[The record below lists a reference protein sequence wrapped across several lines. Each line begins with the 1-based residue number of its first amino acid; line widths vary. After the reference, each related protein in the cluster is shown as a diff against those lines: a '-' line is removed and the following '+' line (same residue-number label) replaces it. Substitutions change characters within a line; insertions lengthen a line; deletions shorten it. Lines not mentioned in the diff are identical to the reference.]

1 MSTRSNARQSTTILR
16 QALSERFLAAFRSQ
30 RQRGA
35 KSRFFAAEAGLISPK
50 PVYWDA
56 VLSTAAFISRLAMI
70 GYDVLISVER
80 EDDLMP
86 VEDSLKNVAAFLN
99 QILIHEKLSKMRWA

>member
-1 MSTRSNARQSTTILR
+1 
-16 QALSERFLAAFRSQ
+16 
-30 RQRGA
+30 
-35 KSRFFAAEAGLISPK
+35 
-50 PVYWDA
+50 
-56 VLSTAAFISRLAMI
+56 MI